1 MKNLLAILAV
11 GLFSLMLDD
20 ALAGHTGQPQEAEFG
35 QIMIMGSDGWTKLDP
50 TTGSVMP
57 PTEKELN
64 EKSRPWSG
72 PLRSMG
78 HEPGEPRDADRQ
90 KRNKR

>member
-20 ALAGHTGQPQEAEFG
+20 ALAGHTGQPQEVEFG

-50 TTGSVMP
+50 TTGSA
-57 PTEKELN
+57 TILSEKELL
-64 EKSRPWSG
+64 EIVPRRPRPG
-72 PLRSMG
+72 PLPSSG
-78 HEPGEPRDADRQ
+78 RDPARRPNEDR
-90 KRNKR
+90 